1 MLGRFVNPDN
11 SAFQVALNSEI
22 YVDKS
27 ALIQYTNKVI
37 ATNQALICNSRP
49 RRFGKSITAN
59 MLVAY
64 YSRGCNSEKMFA
76 KLNIAQ
82 SASYKQHLNKYDV
95 IYIDVQNCLMD
106 VGAAELTV
114 RYIHKNIISELQE
127 AYPDIP
133 LTDVRTAYGALT
145 RINLATGKRF
155 VIIIDEWDVLIRDK
169 AKDKAVQEEYI
180 NFLRGMFKGGD
191 PTKFIALAF
200 MTGIL
205 PIKKYNTQSALNNFD
220 EFTMINPT
228 VMAPYIGFTEEE
240 VKMLCE
246 QYHRDFVEVKR
257 WYDGYKLDNYHVYN
271 PRAVVNVM
279 MRGAF
284 QSYWS
289 QTGTYEAIAPLIN
302 MNFDGLKTDII
313 KMLSGEAVD
322 IRVLTYQNDL
332 VTFKNKH
339 DVLTS
344 LVHLGYLA
352 YEQKWKKAYIPNEEI
367 RSEFLNAVE
376 ETSWS
381 EFIDFQRMSQEALEA
396 TLDMDGERLA
406 ELIEQVHMEYASVI
420 QYNNENSLSSVLS
433 IAYLSAMQYYFK
445 PIRELPLG
453 RGFADFVFIPKEQYA
468 EYYPALLVELKWNKT
483 AETALQQI
491 KDKQY
496 PASLQNYTK
505 DILLVGINYD
515 KKSKQH
521 ECVLEKLRHN

>member
-22 YVDKS
+22 YVDKT
-27 ALIQYTNKVI
+27 ALIEYTNKVI
-37 ATNQALICNSRP
+37 ATNQALICNTRP

-64 YSRGCNSEKMFA
+64 YSRGCDSEKMFA
-76 KLNIAQ
+76 ALNIAK
-82 SASYKQHLNKYDV
+82 SASCKQHLNKYDV
-95 IYIDVQNCLMD
+95 IYIDVQSCLMD
-106 VGAAELTV
+106 AGAAELTV
-114 RYIHKNIISELQE
+114 GYIHEHIVNELQE
-127 AYPDIP
+127 AYPEIS
-133 LTDVRTAYGALT
+133 LADVKTAYGALM

-155 VIIIDEWDVLIRDK
+155 VVIIDEWDVLIRDK
-169 AKDKAVQEEYI
+169 ATNKAVQEEYV

-191 PTKFIALAF
+191 QTKFLALAF

-220 EFTMINPT
+220 EFTMLSPSI
-228 VMAPYIGFTEEE
+228 MAPYIGFTEEE
-240 VKMLCE
+240 VRVLCDR
-246 QYHRDFVEVKR
+246 YHRDFTEVKR
-257 WYDGYKLDNYHVYN
+257 WYDGYELENYHVYN
-271 PRAVVNVM
+271 PRAVVNIM
-279 MRGAF
+279 LRGTF

-302 MNFDGLKTDII
+302 MNFDGLKTDIVT
-313 KMLSGEAVD
+313 MLSGETVPV
-322 IRVLTYQNDL
+322 RVLTYQNDM
-332 VTFKNKH
+332 VTFKNKN

-352 YEQKWKKAYIPNEEI
+352 YEQKWKRVYIPNEEI
-367 RSEFLNAVE
+367 RSEFLSAVE
-376 ETSWS
+376 ETSWN
-381 EFIDFQRMSQEALEA
+381 EFIDFQRMSQEVLEA
-396 TLDMDGERLA
+396 TLDMDGEAVA
-406 ELIEQVHMEYASVI
+406 ELLEQVHMEYASTI
-420 QYNNENSLSSVLS
+420 KYNDENSLSSVLS

-445 PIRELPLG
+445 PIREMPLG

-468 EYYPALLVELKWNKT
+468 EYYPALLVELKWNKN

-491 KDKQY
+491 KEKKY
-496 PASLQNYTK
+496 PASLQNYAD

-521 ECVLEKLRHN
+521 ECVIEKLQRS

>member
-22 YVDKS
+22 YVDKTG
-27 ALIQYTNKVI
+27 LIEYTNKVI
-37 ATNQALICNSRP
+37 ATEQALICNSRP

-64 YSRGCNSEKMFA
+64 YSRGCDSEKMFA
-76 KLNIAQ
+76 NLNIAKN
-82 SASYKQHLNKYDV
+82 ASYRQHLNKYDV
-95 IYIDVQNCLMD
+95 IYIDVQGCLMD
-106 VGAAELTV
+106 VGVAEKTV
-114 RYIHKNIISELQE
+114 RYIHDNIISELKE
-127 AYPDIP
+127 AYSEIA
-133 LTDVRTAYGALT
+133 LTDINNAHEALI

-155 VIIIDEWDVLIRDK
+155 VVIIDEWDVLIRDK
-169 AKDKAVQEEYI
+169 AKNKAVQEEYI

-191 PTKFIALAF
+191 QTKFLALAF

-220 EFTMINPT
+220 EFTMLNPT
-228 VMAPYIGFTEEE
+228 VMAPYIGFTEED
-240 VKMLCE
+240 VKLLCNR
-246 QYHRDFVEVKR
+246 YNKDFTEVKR
-257 WYDGYKLDNYHVYN
+257 WYDGYELSNYHVYN
-271 PRAVVNVM
+271 PRAVVSLM
-279 MRGAF
+279 LLGEF

-289 QTGTYEAIAPLIN
+289 QTGTYESIAPLIN

-313 KMLSGEAVD
+313 KMLSGEAIPV
-322 IRVLTYQNDL
+322 RVLTYQNDM
-332 VTFKNKH
+332 VTFKNKN

-352 YEQKWKKAYIPNEEI
+352 YEQKWKRVYIPNEEI
-367 RSEFLNAVE
+367 RSEFLSAVE
-376 ETSWS
+376 ETSWN
-381 EFIDFQRMSQEALEA
+381 EFIDFQHMSQEVLEA
-396 TLDMDGERLA
+396 TLDMDAEGVAERL
-406 ELIEQVHMEYASVI
+406 EQVHMEFASVI
-420 QYNNENSLSSVLS
+420 KYNDENSLSSVLS

-468 EYYPALLVELKWNKT
+468 EYYPALLVELKWNKN

-491 KDKQY
+491 KEKKY
-496 PASLQNYTK
+496 PASLQNYAE

-521 ECVLEKLRHN
+521 KCVIEKLQHR